1 MNNCRLYLISPPA
14 IDLPIFA
21 EKLEEAFSGGDIG
34 SFQLR
39 LKNMSDEDVLKAA
52 ETLIPICHA
61 HDAAFILNDNPYLA
75 AACNADGVHIGQDD
89 CSLKKAR
96 AIVGDERVIGVS
108 CHDSRHLAMEAGE
121 QGADYVAFGA
131 FYPTT
136 SKSPE
141 ALAKYG
147 VPKAD
152 ILEWWQEFMVLPC
165 VAIGGMNPGNCGALV
180 KAGAD
185 FIAVITAVWNH
196 PKGPAEAVREFNKAI
211 KDAV

>member
-1 MNNCRLYLISPPA
+1 MRVFHSV
-14 IDLPIFA
+14 A
-21 EKLEEAFSGGDIG
+21 EVPGDFGPSVVTIG
-34 SFQLR
+34 NF
-39 LKNMSDEDVLKAA
+39 
-52 ETLIPICHA
+52 
-61 HDAAFILNDNPYLA
+61 
-75 AACNADGVHIGQDD
+75 DGVHIGQDD

-165 VAIGGMNPGNCGALV
+165 VAIAAPSLLIELIGPRGDPRCQIERLPGQQWGFSRIKNPIGEQ
-180 KAGAD
+180 
-185 FIAVITAVWNH
+185 FHAVIQQEPSQSVAPNERS
-196 PKGPAEAVREFNKAI
+196 PAPAEGRHKQPINRNQGRQRLRAEHRCP
-211 KDAV
+211 